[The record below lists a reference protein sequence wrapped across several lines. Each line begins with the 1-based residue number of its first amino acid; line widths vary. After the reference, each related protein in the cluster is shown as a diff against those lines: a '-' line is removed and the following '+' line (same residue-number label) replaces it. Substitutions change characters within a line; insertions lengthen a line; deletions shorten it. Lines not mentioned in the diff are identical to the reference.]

1 MEEIHNNQPNEVL
14 PYQYEPEVTGNAS
27 SGAESSDSESEGDL
41 SHLVFTRKYKRDLR
55 HQMVYIFISNT
66 PRRTKSK

>member
-14 PYQYEPEVTGNAS
+14 PYQYEPEVTGNTS

-41 SHLVFTRKYKRDLR
+41 SHLVFTRKYERDLR
-55 HQMVYIFISNT
+55 H
-66 PRRTKSK
+66 